1 MEEKKEYILKKNI
14 FPLYMDLKNQKIKY
28 NTFKENMKK
37 EEQEQ
42 KEEYLGLLEEFNIQ
56 REAMKNKIEAKKEIE
71 KEVREKIGIIDDI
84 IEETKLENELR
95 ELKEKNKLEEIK
107 FNNEKDIE
115 ILKIENEGKINEAKK
130 GLELSIDAT
139 KKSREIDR
147 ISLKYK
153 ILKEIYDEKQF
164 EELIELAKTR
174 CDEMIIDELVNFKE
188 QKSELEKHRL
198 NTKQKI
204 DNMKEKNS
212 LDIKKKQIEL
222 NNYKLEQYNKCLL
235 EKKNRFNIFRNISS
249 NNKAFNE
256 NLKNKEIEKAKMYF
270 EQQKRNLGFRENVFM
285 EQKKR
290 IAAFIKQ
297 MEINN
302 DEYSKNLKL
311 QLENIK

>member
-1 MEEKKEYILKKNI
+1 
-14 FPLYMDLKNQKIKY
+14 
-28 NTFKENMKK
+28 MKK

-42 KEEYLGLLEEFNIQ
+42 KEKYLDLLEEFNIQ

-222 NNYKLEQYNKCLL
+222 NTYKLEQYNKYLL
-235 EKKNRFNIFRNISS
+235 EKKNRFNIFKNISS

>member
-1 MEEKKEYILKKNI
+1 MHLKKQ
-14 FPLYMDLKNQKIKY
+14 YSKY

-42 KEEYLGLLEEFNIQ
+42 KDKYLDLLEEFSIQ
-56 REAMKNKIEAKKEIE
+56 REELKNKIEVKKEIE
-71 KEVREKIGIIDDI
+71 KEVREKIGQIDDM

-107 FNNEKDIE
+107 VINEKDIE
-115 ILKIENEGKINEAKK
+115 ILKLENEGKINETKK

-256 NLKNKEIEKAKMYF
+256 NLKNKEIEKAKIYF

-290 IAAFIKQ
+290 IDAFIKQ

>member
-1 MEEKKEYILKKNI
+1 MEEKKKYILKKGI
-14 FPLYMDLKNQKIKY
+14 FPLYMDLKNQNEKY
-28 NTFKENMKK
+28 KSFKENMKK

-42 KEEYLGLLEEFNIQ
+42 KEKYLDLLKEFNIQ
-56 REAMKNKIEAKKEIE
+56 REALNNKIEVKKEIE
-71 KEVREKIGIIDDI
+71 KEVREKIIQIDDM

-107 FNNEKDIE
+107 VINEKDIE
-115 ILKIENEGKINEAKK
+115 ILKLENEGKINETKK

-188 QKSELEKHRL
+188 QKNELEKHRL

-235 EKKNRFNIFRNISS
+235 EKKNRFDIFRNISS

-290 IAAFIKQ
+290 IDAFIKQ

>member
-1 MEEKKEYILKKNI
+1 
-14 FPLYMDLKNQKIKY
+14 MDLKNQNTKY
-28 NTFKENMKK
+28 NNFKENMKK

-42 KEEYLGLLEEFNIQ
+42 KEKYLNLLEEFNIQ
-56 REAMKNKIEAKKEIE
+56 REALNNKIEVKKEIE
-71 KEVREKIGIIDDI
+71 KEVREKIGNLDDM

-107 FNNEKDIE
+107 FINEKDIE
-115 ILKIENEGKINEAKK
+115 ILKLENEGKINETKK

-188 QKSELEKHRL
+188 QKNELEKHRL

-222 NNYKLEQYNKCLL
+222 DNYKLEQYNKCLV
-235 EKKNRFNIFRNISS
+235 EKKNRFNVFRNISS
-249 NNKAFNE
+249 NNKSFNE
-256 NLKNKEIEKAKMYF
+256 KLKNKEIEKAKMYF
-270 EQQKRNLGFRENVFM
+270 DQQKRNLGFRENVFM

-290 IAAFIKQ
+290 IDAFIRQ

-302 DEYSKNLKL
+302 DAYSKNLKL
-311 QLENIK
+311 QLEIK

>member
-1 MEEKKEYILKKNI
+1 MEEKKKYILKKGI
-14 FPLYMDLKNQKIKY
+14 FPLYMDLKNQNEKY
-28 NTFKENMKK
+28 KSFKENMKK

-42 KEEYLGLLEEFNIQ
+42 KEKYLDLLEEFNIQ
-56 REAMKNKIEAKKEIE
+56 REALNNKIEVKKEIE
-71 KEVREKIGIIDDI
+71 KEVREKIGQIDDM

-107 FNNEKDIE
+107 VINEKDIE
-115 ILKIENEGKINEAKK
+115 ILKLENEGKINETKK

-188 QKSELEKHRL
+188 QKNELEKHRL

-235 EKKNRFNIFRNISS
+235 EKKKRFDIFRNISS

-290 IAAFIKQ
+290 IDAFIKQ